1 MKTLDIRVAFSA
13 VDRLTRPTENAR
25 RMMGQLGDSI
35 QRTQGAIKNLERHAR
50 SFDRAREAANKAG
63 NGIVRAQ
70 RQLSALQQIQRA
82 GTVLSDKQK
91 KLMNDLS
98 LKLER
103 LNEVRAR
110 EVQRM
115 RELGG
120 ELRRHGIALSGS
132 DNTIQ
137 QAIRR
142 TQQYNDQ
149 LERERQALA
158 RVTQAR
164 QQYSRAQETAGK
176 LKTVGLTAVGTAA
189 AGGYAAGR
197 FLQPAVSFGK
207 EMSRVQALTRIDKNS
222 PQFKAL
228 REQALKLGSETQF
241 TAGDAASG
249 QAFLAMAGFTP
260 QAIQAALPGVLNLA
274 TASGMDLGQT
284 ADISSNILTQFGL
297 SADQM
302 NRVGDTLAATFTRT
316 NTDLRGLGETMKYT
330 GPVAASLGLSLEQ
343 TAAMTGLLGSMG
355 IRGSDAGTALR
366 SSLSRLVN
374 PPKAAAKALKQLGVE
389 TQDAYGNMRP
399 MEDILYELYQA
410 TRKYGN
416 AAKVSF
422 FSDIA
427 GQEAY
432 VSLMSLV
439 EQAGE
444 KNLPRLTRE
453 IQAANG
459 ELEENARIMADNLDG
474 DLKSLNSAWEGLRI
488 RVADLVDGPLRSVTQ
503 SFTRVI
509 AKVTALAQAHPELTK
524 QLLIAGGALL
534 AAVAAMGALSLA
546 TGVLM
551 GPLAKLR
558 LGFALLTGTSGLGRA
573 LPLLT
578 QLRGVLGGPLGGIGG
593 WRVLFVGITS
603 GAGRF
608 AALLG
613 VVAGRLRGVQA
624 GLGALRGG
632 LLAAFTSPGGALISL
647 GRGIGILALRLSG
660 LPALWGMVSGAVG
673 ALGGALGFLLSPVG
687 LVVATLVGAAVL
699 IWRHWDQLKAV
710 VGGFLSGLWQGL
722 TPLREAV
729 APLGPL
735 FEYVGQT
742 IGRVWQWF
750 VDLFAPVSTTKDELD
765 KCTEAGRTFGQK
777 VGEFI
782 SNLVT
787 GPVTLLIDSL
797 TRVLEK
803 LGLIPSAVERA
814 RKKAEELKQK
824 ELLNEKAAM
833 LLADVNV
840 INPPQNDKDKKPPVP
855 APAAT
860 APLTGENT
868 GTMRRLNKI
877 VDNTGGLLDE
887 AKQAKK
893 RTGPGDIIF
902 KNLPEALAVRGEW
915 KEERF
920 NRAAS
925 LLPGSVSEPPVRLP
939 QVPSVSVPSL
949 PPLPAPPPVSVSPL
963 ISTTANVSPV
973 VKPVVSVNNVPVIPP
988 VVRPVL
994 SGNITPVVSPVIK
1007 PVMTHDVMPT
1017 FSPLMTPVMAAISRP
1032 VLEAVRELMLVIDA
1046 GIVRAPQ
1053 PVSSVMAESVA
1064 PVISPAIKPVMAG
1077 DVIPTLSPV
1086 IKPVVS
1092 GNIAPVM
1099 TPVVTATSRPVVEAV
1114 RQPISPASPRPRQ
1127 SDPAPWG
1134 LTGELHIHLHDVHT
1148 QNPRELAKMVGDAV
1162 RAEMERRI
1170 RQTVGSFRDR
1180 D

>member
-35 QRTQGAIKNLERHAR
+35 QRTQGAIKNLERYAR

-228 REQALKLGSETQF
+228 REQA
-241 TAGDAASG
+241 
-249 QAFLAMAGFTP
+249 
-260 QAIQAALPGVLNLA
+260 IQAALPGVLDLA
-274 TASGMDLGQT
+274 MAAGMDLGQT

-302 NRVGDTLAATFTRT
+302 DRVGDTLAATFTRT
-316 NTDLRGLGETMKYT
+316 NTDLRSLGETMKYT

-343 TAAMTGLLGSMG
+343 AAAMTGVLGSVG

-366 SSLSRLVN
+366 ASLSRLVD
-374 PPKAAAKALKQLGVE
+374 PPKAAAMALKELGVE
-389 TQDAYGNMRP
+389 TQDAYGNMRR
-399 MEDILYELYQA
+399 MENILNELYQA

-416 AAKVSF
+416 AAQVSF
-422 FSDIA
+422 FRAIA
-427 GQEAY
+427 GQESY
-432 VSLMSLV
+432 VSLMNLV
-439 EQAGE
+439 TAAGE
-444 KNLPRLTRE
+444 NNLPRLTQE
-453 IQAANG
+453 IELATG
-459 ELEENARIMADNLDG
+459 ELNHTARVMADNLDG

-524 QLLIAGGALL
+524 QLLIAGGVLL

-840 INPPQNDKDKKPPVP
+840 INPPKKDEDKKDGEKPKGVQP
-855 APAAT
+855 
-860 APLTGENT
+860 PLTGENT

-893 RTGPGDIIF
+893 RAGPGDIIF

-994 SGNITPVVSPVIK
+994 SGNITPVVPPVIK

-1017 FSPLMTPVMAAISRP
+1017 FSPLMTPVMAA
-1032 VLEAVRELMLVIDA
+1032 
-1046 GIVRAPQ
+1046 
-1053 PVSSVMAESVA
+1053 
-1064 PVISPAIKPVMAG
+1064 
-1077 DVIPTLSPV
+1077 
-1086 IKPVVS
+1086 
-1092 GNIAPVM
+1092 
-1099 TPVVTATSRPVVEAV
+1099 TSRPVVEAV

-1127 SDPAPWG
+1127 SEPAPWG
-1134 LTGELHIHLHDVHT
+1134 LTGEL
-1148 QNPRELAKMVGDAV
+1148 
-1162 RAEMERRI
+1162 
-1170 RQTVGSFRDR
+1170 
-1180 D
+1180 

>member
-176 LKTVGLTAVGTAA
+176 LKTVGTAA

-228 REQALKLGSETQF
+228 REQAIKLGSETQF

-260 QAIQAALPGVLNLA
+260 QAIQAALPGVLDLA
-274 TASGMDLGQT
+274 MAAGMDLGQT

-302 NRVGDTLAATFTRT
+302 DRVGDTLAATFTRT
-316 NTDLRGLGETMKYT
+316 NTDLRSLGETMKYT

-343 TAAMTGLLGSMG
+343 AAAMTGVLGSVG

-366 SSLSRLVN
+366 ASLSRLVD
-374 PPKAAAKALKQLGVE
+374 PPKAAAMALKELGVE
-389 TQDAYGNMRP
+389 TQDAYGNMRR
-399 MEDILYELYQA
+399 MENILNELYQA

-416 AAKVSF
+416 AAQVSF
-422 FSDIA
+422 FRAIA
-427 GQEAY
+427 GQESY
-432 VSLMSLV
+432 VSLMNLV
-439 EQAGE
+439 TAAGE
-444 KNLPRLTRE
+444 NNLPRLTQE
-453 IQAANG
+453 IELATG
-459 ELEENARIMADNLDG
+459 ELNHTARVMADNLDG

-524 QLLIAGGALL
+524 QLLIAGGVLL

-840 INPPQNDKDKKPPVP
+840 INPPKKDEDKKDGEKPKGGQP
-855 APAAT
+855 
-860 APLTGENT
+860 PLTGENT

-893 RTGPGDIIF
+893 RAGPGDIIF

-994 SGNITPVVSPVIK
+994 SGNITPVVPPVIK

-1017 FSPLMTPVMAAISRP
+1017 FSPLMTPVMAA
-1032 VLEAVRELMLVIDA
+1032 
-1046 GIVRAPQ
+1046 
-1053 PVSSVMAESVA
+1053 
-1064 PVISPAIKPVMAG
+1064 
-1077 DVIPTLSPV
+1077 
-1086 IKPVVS
+1086 
-1092 GNIAPVM
+1092 
-1099 TPVVTATSRPVVEAV
+1099 TSRPVVEAV

-1127 SDPAPWG
+1127 SEPAPWG